1 MTHPLGTIVPNGSGL
16 HRKRPP
22 HDNSCSFEEE
32 A

>member
-1 MTHPLGTIVPNGSGL
+1 MTHPLGTIVSNGSGP

-22 HDNSCSFEEE
+22 HDTRCSFEEE